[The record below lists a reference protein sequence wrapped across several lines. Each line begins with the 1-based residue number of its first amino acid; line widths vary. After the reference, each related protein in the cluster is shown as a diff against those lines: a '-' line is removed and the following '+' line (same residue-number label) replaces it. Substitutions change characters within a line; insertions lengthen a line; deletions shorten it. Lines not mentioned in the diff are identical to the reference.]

1 MKSTATILSCIAL
14 WLYTA
19 GAGAAANVK
28 DPNAGWVIICGS
40 GQAQVVSDGSCVSAC
55 PKGTNFTPGAIWPN
69 RGGPSCIDPLHPPP
83 PRPAA
88 TNARSPDPELS
99 KAKKDPNGAW
109 VNICRAG
116 EMQVVSDGSCVST
129 CPKGTNF
136 VSGAIWPNRGG
147 PSCIGPLN
155 PPPPRPA
162 ATNARSPDPEL
173 SEAKSQLVKCLDKAP
188 NNVVNT
194 NSGQFVAY
202 CLRQLGW

>member
-1 MKSTATILSCIAL
+1 MTSFGAPPKVTLQPRRGFMARDSHLIQTASILINFLRMMHIMKSTATILSCIAL

-55 PKGTNFTPGAIWPN
+55 PKGINFTPGAIWPN
-69 RGGPSCIDPLHPPP
+69 RGGPSCID
-83 PRPAA
+83 
-88 TNARSPDPELS
+88 
-99 KAKKDPNGAW
+99 
-109 VNICRAG
+109 
-116 EMQVVSDGSCVST
+116 
-129 CPKGTNF
+129 
-136 VSGAIWPNRGG
+136 
-147 PSCIGPLN
+147 PLN